1 MNQIGKYSSER
12 NVQMLIYLLKQHK
25 IRKVIAS
32 PGTTNINFVASV
44 QFDDYFQVYSCVDE
58 RSAAYMACGMAEESG
73 EPVVLTCTGATASRN
88 YVPGLTEAYY
98 RKIPVLAVTATQHLG
113 RIGQN
118 MQQVLDRSMQMKDLV
133 NYSMQLTTIHSQ
145 EDEWAAGV
153 RINEALLELRH
164 NGGGPVHINL
174 ETQYNQDFSEK
185 ELKPVKVI
193 RRYCSGDEMPVINA
207 AKVGVFV
214 GNHSKWSAALTEA
227 VDAFC
232 QKYNAVVFTDNTS
245 NYRGKYNVL
254 APLMASQDLCVF
266 DETAVDLLI
275 DIGNITGA
283 SIEISSNEIW
293 RVNPDG
299 VIRDT
304 YKKLTKV
311 FQMEEAVFFNYYVA
325 ADSSNKSSGF
335 LQKCKDVQNM
345 LYHSIGDLPFS
356 NVWIAQQTASKIPV
370 NSIIHFGILNSLR
383 AWNFFEIPESV
394 LGYSN
399 TGGFGIDGNVSSL
412 IGASLAQQDIL
423 HFGIVGDLAFFYDI
437 NSLGNRHV
445 SNNVRIMLI
454 NNGRGTEFRNY
465 NHPAERFGK
474 DADAYMAAAGHFGKK
489 SHRLIRHYAE
499 DMGYEYLS
507 ADSKESY
514 LKNIDRFLTPEI
526 TDRPMLFEIFTDSKD
541 ESDAIYLM
549 RHLVVSK
556 KGEAKQVVKKVL
568 GQKGI
573 SVVKK
578 LIGRE

>member
-12 NVQMLIYLLKQHK
+12 NVQMLIYLLKEHK

-133 NYSMQLTTIHSQ
+133 NYSMQLTTIHGQ

-174 ETQYNQDFSEK
+174 ETQYSQDFSEK

-193 RRYCSGDEMPVINA
+193 RRYCSGDEMPAINA

-254 APLMASQDLCVF
+254 APLMASQDLCAF

-311 FQMEEAVFFNYYVA
+311 FQMEEAVFFNYYAA

-465 NHPAERFGK
+465 NHPAERFSK

-489 SHRLIRHYAE
+489 SHLLIRHYAE
-499 DMGYEYLS
+499 DLGYEYLS

-549 RHLVVSK
+549 RHLAVSK

-568 GQKGI
+568 GEKGV

-578 LIGRE
+578 MLGR